1 MERRV
6 SFIRHFP
13 GRKAK
18 ERKMDENEKSN
29 KADQDDKDYDAILDE
44 LGFGDDEVIQP
55 EFKTR
60 EEREA
65 HERELRRLIAVGDA
79 DIAAGRVYKVTSD
92 EDFFAEVMKR
102 RAERLSREKG

>member
-1 MERRV
+1 
-6 SFIRHFP
+6 
-13 GRKAK
+13 
-18 ERKMDENEKSN
+18 MDENEKSN

-44 LGFGDDEVIQP
+44 LGFGDGEVIQP

-65 HERELRRLIAVGDA
+65 HERELRRLIAVGLA
-79 DIAAGRVYKVTSD
+79 DIAAGRVHKFSSAKEIT
-92 EDFFAEVMKR
+92 EAVMKR